1 MLVVLQCSVNNIL
14 CHNQNLKEEMLAL
27 KLSVDTQGRE
37 FQKMKES
44 VERITKENESLKNE
58 LLLAK
63 GKLKEQKEEMQSL
76 WSSLDDLEQ
85 YTRKNSLEIA
95 RVPESCYASTEEVVL
110 NVAKALNVVITP
122 NNIEIS
128 QKLRCHGATNTII
141 AKFVSHKAKRELCKG
156 RIKLKDIK
164 LADIY
169 PSYGSAINTSRLF
182 INKNLMN
189 FRCHLLGRANG
200 MKIDGLLLGTWTING
215 KVFVKTSP
223 DGTPARI
230 LGDADSD
237 KL

>member
-95 RVPESCYASTEEVVL
+95 
-110 NVAKALNVVITP
+110 
-122 NNIEIS
+122 
-128 QKLRCHGATNTII
+128 
-141 AKFVSHKAKRELCKG
+141 
-156 RIKLKDIK
+156 
-164 LADIY
+164 
-169 PSYGSAINTSRLF
+169 
-182 INKNLMN
+182 
-189 FRCHLLGRANG
+189 
-200 MKIDGLLLGTWTING
+200 
-215 KVFVKTSP
+215 
-223 DGTPARI
+223 
-230 LGDADSD
+230 
-237 KL
+237 